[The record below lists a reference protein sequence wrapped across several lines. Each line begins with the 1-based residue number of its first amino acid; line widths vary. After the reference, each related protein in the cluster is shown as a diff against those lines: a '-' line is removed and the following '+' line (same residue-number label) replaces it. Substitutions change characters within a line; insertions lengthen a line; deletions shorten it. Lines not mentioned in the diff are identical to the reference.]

1 MDDVRFCTNYVC
13 IKISL
18 ENWSSPKIQAE
29 GRTGKKG
36 LCKCTTTIVR
46 VQKQQINPY
55 YRFQES
61 HSALF
66 HFLIKDLCKDII
78 HIGAN
83 TEEYYH
89 IELVCDE
96 DTDIEYGIQAYG
108 EEAKELY
115 KEISGFT
122 SSLHDNKYREQE
134 RLKLIKQAI
143 NCIAD
148 CYLDNGCTLM
158 FKKLR
163 NICVSKKKI
172 LKATYD

>member
-1 MDDVRFCTNYVC
+1 MYYSNGNSTEALNHILLPIPRKNDNTTLTGRSKDYSSRP
-13 IKISL
+13 SL
-18 ENWSSPKIQAE
+18 
-29 GRTGKKG
+29 
-36 LCKCTTTIVR
+36 
-46 VQKQQINPY
+46 
-55 YRFQES
+55 
-61 HSALF
+61 LF
-66 HFLIKDLCKDII
+66 HFLIRNPCKGII

-83 TEEYYH
+83 AQEYYH

-96 DTDIEYGIQAYG
+96 DTDIKYGIQAYG

-122 SSLHDNKYREQE
+122 SLPDNKYQQEDQEQKK
-134 RLKLIKQAI
+134 LKLVKQAI

-163 NICVSKKKI
+163 NVCVSKRKI
-172 LKATYD
+172 TFS

>member
-1 MDDVRFCTNYVC
+1 MYYSNGNST
-13 IKISL
+13 KSL
-18 ENWSSPKIQAE
+18 NHILPPIPRKNDNTTLTGRSKDYSSRPS
-29 GRTGKKG
+29 
-36 LCKCTTTIVR
+36 L
-46 VQKQQINPY
+46 
-55 YRFQES
+55 
-61 HSALF
+61 LF
-66 HFLIKDLCKDII
+66 HFLIRNPCKGII

-83 TEEYYH
+83 AEEYYH

-115 KEISGFT
+115 KEISGFI
-122 SSLHDNKYREQE
+122 SLHDNKYQQEDQEQKK
-134 RLKLIKQAI
+134 LKLVKQAI

-163 NICVSKKKI
+163 NVCVSKKKI
-172 LKATYD
+172 TFS

>member
-1 MDDVRFCTNYVC
+1 MYYSNGNSTEALNHLLLPIPRKNDDTTLTGRSKDY
-13 IKISL
+13 
-18 ENWSSPKIQAE
+18 SSRPS
-29 GRTGKKG
+29 
-36 LCKCTTTIVR
+36 
-46 VQKQQINPY
+46 P
-55 YRFQES
+55 
-61 HSALF
+61 LF
-66 HFLIKDLCKDII
+66 HFLIRNPCKCII
-78 HIGAN
+78 NIGAN
-83 TEEYYH
+83 AEEYYH

-122 SSLHDNKYREQE
+122 SSLHDNKYQQEDQEQKK
-134 RLKLIKQAI
+134 LKLVKQAI

-163 NICVSKKKI
+163 NVCVSKKKI
-172 LKATYD
+172 TFS

>member
-1 MDDVRFCTNYVC
+1 MYDNNSKSTEATNQPLLQ
-13 IKISL
+13 IPRKNNNTTL
-18 ENWSSPKIQAE
+18 M
-29 GRTGKKG
+29 GRTKEYSS
-36 LCKCTTTIVR
+36 R
-46 VQKQQINPY
+46 
-55 YRFQES
+55 

>member
-1 MDDVRFCTNYVC
+1 MYYSNGNSTEALNHILLPIPRKNDNTTLTGRSKDRG
-13 IKISL
+13 SRP
-18 ENWSSPKIQAE
+18 SP
-29 GRTGKKG
+29 
-36 LCKCTTTIVR
+36 
-46 VQKQQINPY
+46 
-55 YRFQES
+55 
-61 HSALF
+61 LF
-66 HFLIKDLCKDII
+66 HFLIRNPCKGII
-78 HIGAN
+78 NIGAN
-83 TEEYYH
+83 AEEYYH

-122 SSLHDNKYREQE
+122 SSLHDNKYQQEDQEQKK
-134 RLKLIKQAI
+134 LKLVKQAI

-163 NICVSKKKI
+163 NVCVSKKKI
-172 LKATYD
+172 TFS